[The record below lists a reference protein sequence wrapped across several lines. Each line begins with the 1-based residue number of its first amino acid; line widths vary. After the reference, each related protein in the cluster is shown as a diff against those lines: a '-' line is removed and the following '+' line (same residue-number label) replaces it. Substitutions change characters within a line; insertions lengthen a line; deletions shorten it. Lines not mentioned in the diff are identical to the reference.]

1 MIGDASEV
9 RRFAEDL
16 GRASS
21 RVAREVPKVV
31 ERGALN
37 VKRRMQA
44 DAQAS
49 HSGHARHFARS
60 ISYDRAS
67 HGLRGIA
74 FEIGPDK
81 DRAQGALG
89 NLLYF
94 GSAKNAPTLDI
105 QAGLIEEQ
113 PRFIKALGDLTS
125 KGLP

>member
-1 MIGDASEV
+1 MIGDVTDV
-9 RRFAEDL
+9 RRLAEDL
-16 GRASS
+16 GRAPA

-44 DAQAS
+44 DAKAS
-49 HSGHARHFARS
+49 HSGHARHFAGS

-67 HGLRGIA
+67 KGLRGVA
-74 FEIGPDK
+74 FEVGPDK
-81 DRAQGALG
+81 ERSQGALG

-105 QAGLIEEQ
+105 EAGLIEEQ
-113 PRFIKALGDLTS
+113 PRFIKALGELAVRE
-125 KGLP
+125 LP